1 VPYKDLNMKKE
12 DHLEAFKE
20 HKETIFDWA
29 LRVKG
34 LKNSQRI
41 IGLHASR
48 GIIDLLSV
56 YLHENSKITIGA
68 QINHR
73 WFKSK
78 KVKDKLPDFK
88 EKDKIIDGL
97 VRLEL
102 LSEDLSYGAP
112 KSIENIERALKLF
125 KELEDKIEELR
136 KNE

>member
-1 VPYKDLNMKKE
+1 MKTE

-34 LKNSQRI
+34 LKNSQRV

-48 GIIDLLSV
+48 GIVDLLSV
-56 YLHENSKITIGA
+56 YLHEKEKISIGT

-78 KVKDKLPDFK
+78 KVKNKLPDFE
-88 EKDKIIDGL
+88 EKDKITDKL
-97 VRLEL
+97 VELEL
-102 LSEDLSYGAP
+102 LCEDLSYGAP
-112 KSIENIERALKLF
+112 KPIEEMEKTLKLF
-125 KELEDKIEELR
+125 KELEGKIENLR
-136 KNE
+136 KKNEQK